1 MDMSMELT
9 NKKTTILFSP
19 SLHALL
25 AKLAEERGT
34 SIGDLVRMACEREYG
49 VSGPTMEEK
58 LAALRRMSRLN
69 LPVSDVA
76 TIKRE
81 SVPSA
86 KELMP

>member
-1 MDMSMELT
+1 MELI

-25 AKLAEERGT
+25 EKLAEERQT
-34 SIGDLVRMACEREYG
+34 SIGELVRSACERQYRNP
-49 VSGPTMEEK
+49 GPSTDEK
-58 LAALRRMSRLN
+58 LAALRRLTTLN

-76 TIKRE
+76 KMKRE

-86 KELMP
+86 KEILR